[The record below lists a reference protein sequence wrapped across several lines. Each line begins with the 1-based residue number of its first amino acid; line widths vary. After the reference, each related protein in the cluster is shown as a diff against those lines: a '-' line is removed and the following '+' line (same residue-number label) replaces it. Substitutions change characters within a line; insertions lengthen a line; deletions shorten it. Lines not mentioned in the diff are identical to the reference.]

1 MGQIPAS
8 NMDVQGELWAL
19 RLCSLGQLPCGT
31 RLRVPTRQSPMD
43 QAAARRRTLQEP
55 RGSHPKSKLQS
66 VNTTALTYGSD
77 FERTLTVTRTSGP
90 PRKHGA
96 AAYPATSSCVKAKA
110 PMNAPGAGDS
120 VKPLASHG
128 PAGRRGASLGTTQLS
143 CMHRARLGR
152 IGCASHTKFSMRRT
166 ADFWGKEIAWFDVLN
181 AMGFIALV
189 TNVAMIA
196 FVGRRL
202 SRGDDC
208 DCAKLNVLVEAFD
221 DA

>member
-1 MGQIPAS
+1 
-8 NMDVQGELWAL
+8 
-19 RLCSLGQLPCGT
+19 
-31 RLRVPTRQSPMD
+31 
-43 QAAARRRTLQEP
+43 
-55 RGSHPKSKLQS
+55 
-66 VNTTALTYGSD
+66 
-77 FERTLTVTRTSGP
+77 
-90 PRKHGA
+90 
-96 AAYPATSSCVKAKA
+96 
-110 PMNAPGAGDS
+110 
-120 VKPLASHG
+120 
-128 PAGRRGASLGTTQLS
+128 
-143 CMHRARLGR
+143 
-152 IGCASHTKFSMRRT
+152 MRRT